1 MISTP
6 PPGANG
12 TIILMGLSGN
22 AARADTVTN
31 DSNVKIR
38 NEIGA
43 NPDFNLAADARMMLA
58 PASWI

>member
-1 MISTP
+1 
-6 PPGANG
+6 
-12 TIILMGLSGN
+12 MGLSGN

-38 NEIGA
+38 SEIGA